1 MVTKEWH
8 VFQNRNA
15 ATTQRIAEKGC
26 GTQIV
31 YEAETTHPLASHV
44 GIMQS
49 TMDPVLFEGFIVTP
63 MAS

>member
-1 MVTKEWH
+1 
-8 VFQNRNA
+8 
-15 ATTQRIAEKGC
+15 
-26 GTQIV
+26 V